1 MKTGVILLT
10 TIGLFL
16 SLSVSGCFLGKGDDN
31 EKTSIRATTKGQELI
46 DLQKAWDQGI
56 ITTEEYEKQRKKI
69 LDDK

>member
-1 MKTGVILLT
+1 MKNRIILT
-10 TIGLFL
+10 TIVGLLISF
-16 SLSVSGCFLGKGDDN
+16 SVSGCFLGKGEDN

-46 DLQKAWDQGI
+46 DLQKAWDKGI